1 MTCMDMT
8 EDEADE
14 RKIDSDCRGQSER
27 RHRLWKAAD
36 YAKFTTK
43 RPGFIEIPG

>member
-1 MTCMDMT
+1 M
-8 EDEADE
+8 ENV
-14 RKIDSDCRGQSER
+14 QSNSNCKPER
-27 RHRLWKAAD
+27 RLCLWKAAD